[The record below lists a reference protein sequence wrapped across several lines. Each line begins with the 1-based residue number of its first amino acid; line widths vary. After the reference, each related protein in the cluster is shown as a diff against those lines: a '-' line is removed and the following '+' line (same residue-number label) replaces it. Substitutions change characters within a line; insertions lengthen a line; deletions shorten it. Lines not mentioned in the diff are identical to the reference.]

1 MNGRNKSR
9 VMFDH
14 STTNALWQ
22 KQERKVGGAFTE
34 IYLVVLR
41 IVDGQKVMA

>member
-9 VMFDH
+9 VMFD